1 MINKLIKIAVI
12 FLIGFLPMNRVFSGD
27 VGKASYYSYKLTGK
41 RMSNGAR
48 YHPDSLFCAHRNY
61 PLGSLLKVRNPK
73 NNKEVIVKVTD
84 RGPHVRNRIIDL
96 SYRAAKLLEITGQGI
111 ALVEIT
117 PVLENEFKLFVERN
131 LSQIFPSKVYLS
143 VINKTNS
150 IKDSLTLKIPT
161 AKAH

>member
-1 MINKLIKIAVI
+1 VINKFIKIFVVL
-12 FLIGFLPMNRVFSGD
+12 LIGLLPINKVFTGD
-27 VGKASYYSYKLTGK
+27 YGKASYYSHKLTGR
-41 RMSNGAR
+41 RMSDGNK
-48 YHPDSLFCAHRNY
+48 YHPDSLICAHRNY

-84 RGPHVRNRIIDL
+84 RGPHIRNRIIDL
-96 SYRAAKLLEITGQGI
+96 SFRAAKLLEITGQGI
-111 ALVEIT
+111 ALVEIS

-131 LSQIFPSKVYLS
+131 LSQIFPSKVYLP
-143 VINKTNS
+143 VINKPNS

>member
-12 FLIGFLPMNRVFSGD
+12 FLIGLLPMNKVVSGD
-27 VGKASYYSYKLTGK
+27 VGKASYYSHKLTGK

-73 NNKEVIVKVTD
+73 NGAEVIVKVTD

-96 SYRAAKLLEITGQGI
+96 SFRAAKLLEITGQGI

-117 PVLENEFKLFVERN
+117 PVLESEFKLFLEKN
-131 LSQIFPSKVYLS
+131 LSQIIPPKVYLP
-143 VINKTNS
+143 VWNKTIS
-150 IKDSLTLKIPT
+150 IKDSLTLKTT
-161 AKAH
+161 ATKAH